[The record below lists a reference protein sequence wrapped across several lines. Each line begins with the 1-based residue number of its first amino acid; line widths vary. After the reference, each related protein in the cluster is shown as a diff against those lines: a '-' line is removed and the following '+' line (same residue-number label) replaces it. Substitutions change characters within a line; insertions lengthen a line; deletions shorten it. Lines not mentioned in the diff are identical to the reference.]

1 MPTLVTEWCEIFGTE
16 IYTVLGHISLIW
28 SPLAAVNRALQCRSI
43 NFTNELRLCSKH
55 LFHVQMIKTKI
66 WGQAVISFCLNS
78 VTPDLS
84 LTTCDCMLMK
94 KSLSLPY
101 CQQSCPPSPPP
112 HHTSCCHCN
121 LHITSTSQQ
130 CVNEERDPK
139 LWFKIFLI
147 YKKYFNF
154 GFLVHESPE
163 TAPLIIQCS
172 SLLSVS
178 KWKVQSSGLCLL
190 STTQRKGYFNAPK
203 AVKIK
208 PWSYRCLCS
217 RQKEQGHE
225 WPKPRAKSNSF
236 PQRCPVGGNN
246 NNNKK
251 RVQGEPKLQLKRVQS
266 LR

>member
-16 IYTVLGHISLIW
+16 IYTVLGHISPIW
-28 SPLAAVNRALQCRSI
+28 SPLAAVNRAPQCRSI
-43 NFTNELRLCSKH
+43 NFTNEFRLCSKH

-66 WGQAVISFCLNS
+66 WAQAVISFCLNS

-84 LTTCDCMLMK
+84 LTPTCDCILMK

-101 CQQSCPPSPPP
+101 CQQSCPPFFP

-139 LWFKIFLI
+139 HWFKIFLI

-178 KWKVQSSGLCLL
+178 KWKVQSSGLCPL
-190 STTQRKGYFNAPK
+190 STTQRKGYLMLQK
-203 AVKIK
+203 Q
-208 PWSYRCLCS
+208 S
-217 RQKEQGHE
+217 RSNFDPTDVCVQDRKSRGHE
-225 WPKPRAKSNSF
+225 WPEPRAKLNSF

-246 NNNKK
+246 NNKK
-251 RVQGEPKLQLKRVQS
+251 RVQGEPS
-266 LR
+266 FS